1 MVCVVNPMGMRG
13 LEGLIGF
20 TVDEKQFN
28 ESLQSRQRPA
38 KLGNYNNRSTD
49 QSLIDSLIHCFIH
62 LLIHSLIHS
71 LTHSL
76 IH

>member
-38 KLGNYNNRSTD
+38 KLGNYNNRS
-49 QSLIDSLIHCFIH
+49 IDSFIH
-62 LLIHSLIHS
+62 SFIHSFNQ
-71 LTHSL
+71 
-76 IH
+76 

>member
-38 KLGNYNNRSTD
+38 
-49 QSLIDSLIHCFIH
+49 
-62 LLIHSLIHS
+62 
-71 LTHSL
+71 
-76 IH
+76 